1 MTRLYSNA
9 SSYPKL
15 NAQRNLQGR
24 THYVDDDTL
33 RGFHSRILSARATH
47 EGMLFA
53 ITTSD
58 AGDYQ
63 NRTRVHRYVIFD
75 VFGTVLERPTIE
87 DSFRTSKQALAAMWK
102 AINAIDAKA
111 VTLAAIEN
119 AKRNHAHDMEYLAAD
134 IAKLAV

>member
-9 SSYPKL
+9 SSYPKD

-24 THYVDDDTL
+24 THYVDDNTL
-33 RGFHSRILSARATH
+33 KGFHSRILSARATH

-63 NRTRVHRYVIFD
+63 NKTRVHRYVIFD

-87 DSFRTSKQALAAMWK
+87 ESFRTSKQALAAMWK
-102 AINAIDAKA
+102 AVNAIDAKA
-111 VTLAAIEN
+111 VTLAAIER
-119 AKRNHAHDMEYLAAD
+119 AKQRHESEMADLLASVE
-134 IAKLAV
+134 KFAV